1 MNVDK
6 VLQLI
11 KLPQSLFAL
20 PWALSGAFAPFL
32 VGKAEFSLSKLFW
45 IIVAFMAART
55 AGMAANR
62 LIDARLDALNPR
74 TAFRLI
80 PSGRAKKTE
89 VMALAL
95 LSSLLFVFA
104 AAMINTLCLIISPL
118 PLALIWLYSWTKR
131 FTASCHFV
139 LGIIEFL
146 APVCAWI
153 AMTGEIEGAPLF
165 LGSAFMCLIS
175 GADIMYALQDFEF
188 DLQNGVH
195 SIPVYLGKKKAIILA
210 RILHLSTL
218 LFLILFALSM
228 NLSILYSVGCVGI
241 ASILFFFHKKIQANG
256 TQAIPREF
264 FLCLSHVSIVQF
276 AVLLGEVV
284 LWRITY

>member
-20 PWALSGAFAPFL
+20 PWVLSGAFAPFL
-32 VGKAEFSLSKLFW
+32 IGKAQFSLFKLLW
-45 IIVAFMAART
+45 VIVAFMAART

-74 TAFRLI
+74 TASRLI
-80 PSGRAKKTE
+80 PSGRAKKSE
-89 VMALAL
+89 VMVVAL
-95 LSSLLFVFA
+95 LSSLAFVFS

-131 FTASCHFV
+131 FTSLCHFI

-146 APVCAWI
+146 APVCAWV
-153 AMTGEIEGAPLF
+153 AMTGEIGWAPFF

-175 GADIMYALQDFEF
+175 GADIIYALQDFDF

-228 NLSILYSVGCVGI
+228 GLTVLYSIGCMGI
-241 ASILFFFHKKIQANG
+241 ALILFFFHQKIQVNG
-256 TQAIPREF
+256 IKAIPNEF
-264 FLCLSHVSIVQF
+264 FFCLSYVSMVQF
-276 AVLLGEVV
+276 TTLIGEVV
-284 LWRITY
+284 LWRIM